1 MVTNVLLT
9 GVGGQGIITAST
21 ILSQACRIAGWEV
34 KKSEVHG
41 MSQRGGSVNSYVRFS
56 EDEEVASPLI
66 PEGGADILLAFEPLE
81 GLRQVKQASEDAV
94 VMVEE
99 RRIVP
104 VTVNLPGLSY
114 PEDVLERLRA
124 SARDVRFMRASV
136 KAIELGEPRAANT
149 VMLGALSTLL
159 NLPEDAWRDA
169 MELVLKPGAV
179 EVNRQAFEA
188 GQALADAQPAEA

>member
-21 ILSQACRIAGWEV
+21 ILSQGCRLAGWHV

-56 EDEEVASPLI
+56 SDEEVASPLI
-66 PEGGADILLAFEPLE
+66 PEGGADVLVAFEPLE
-81 GLRQVKQASEDAV
+81 GLRQIKQAAPDATV
-94 VMVEE
+94 LVEE

-104 VTVNLPGLSY
+104 VTVNLPNFSY
-114 PEDVLERLRA
+114 PADVLERLQAGDRDVRILRA
-124 SARDVRFMRASV
+124 SATAV
-136 KAIELGEPRAANT
+136 ELGEPRAANT

-159 NLPEDAWRDA
+159 ELPDEAWREA
-169 MELVLKPGAV
+169 MELVLKPNAV
-179 EVNRQAFEA
+179 EINQRAFEA
-188 GQALADAQPAEA
+188 GRALLGAEPARA